1 MKSSSLIN
9 NTKKCDNFGNW
20 SRYLRHISA
29 VSFRF
34 RSPQL
39 HRFNKVISQYMT
51 NSQNV
56 SQLTSGYNPGHP
68 GSKILLRFKEQR
80 RTVHISL
87 SSKAVRTRL
96 YARAS
101 RASWHVRMQLV
112 TWHIHM
118 HTHTHT
124 HTKVQF
130 GIKRFCYTICSSFV
144 FCNYTTATMLAS
156 LGAKL
161 SLRIPTRLRTFP
173 RIHGIMR
180 RILVPNRQFE
190 FRREKGQRKLKLRTL
205 LSAGICGLL

>member
-20 SRYLRHISA
+20 SRNLRHISA

-118 HTHTHT
+118 HTRTHT
-124 HTKVQF
+124 HTRKFSSVSKGFVTQSVPLLF
-130 GIKRFCYTICSSFV
+130 SVTTLRQQCWRFSVLNCSSE
-144 FCNYTTATMLAS
+144 
-156 LGAKL
+156 
-161 SLRIPTRLRTFP
+161 FP
-173 RIHGIMR
+173 RGIAY
-180 RILVPNRQFE
+180 VPENSRNYAAHSGAE
-190 FRREKGQRKLKLRTL
+190 
-205 LSAGICGLL
+205 